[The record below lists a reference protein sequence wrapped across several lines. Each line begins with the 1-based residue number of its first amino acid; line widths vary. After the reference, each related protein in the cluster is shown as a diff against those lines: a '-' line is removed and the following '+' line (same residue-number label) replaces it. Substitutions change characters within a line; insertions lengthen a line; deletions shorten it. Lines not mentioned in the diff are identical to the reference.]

1 MTQAVDLSGR
11 PVVVIAGPTCSGKSA
26 LALAV
31 ARAMDG
37 VVINADSMQVYR
49 DLRVLTA
56 RPSPEEEAAVP
67 HRLYGVLPAHEAGSV
82 AWWRA
87 SAMAAIEAA
96 WEDGR
101 LPVLCGGTG
110 MYMRALTD
118 GLTDIPDAGAEA
130 RAEARRLVEDEGPA
144 ALHARLAAVDP
155 ESAAALRPSDS
166 QRVAR
171 AWEVWTG
178 TGHGMAHWRRT
189 ATLPPLA
196 CRRVAVRLE
205 PPRDILRAAIA
216 RRFEAMLEA
225 GALEEVRALLAQD
238 LSPALPAMRAHGVP
252 ELAAHLRGELSLEEA
267 MGRAVLATGRYTRR
281 QTTWFA
287 HHRLAEVADTRVIDT
302 RIGNDA
308 QQMERN
314 YASVISF
321 ILNRIDAGR
330 QFP

>member
-67 HRLYGVLPAHEAGSV
+67 HRLYGVLPAHETGSV

-130 RAEARRLVEDEGPA
+130 RAEARRLVEEEGPA
-144 ALHARLAAVDP
+144 ALHARLAAGDP

-287 HHRLAEVADTRVIDT
+287 HHSLAEVADTRVIDT